1 MPTVR
6 KFEQVLSKLA
16 DKEHFLFSLADL
28 RGINPQQSKEAFKVM
43 ISRAVK
49 KDLLRRICRGLYLYP
64 RVSFE
69 SGMILYHSAARLTF
83 IGGTCLRSCYSS
95 QRLSEDLDF
104 TGGHNFKRITL
115 KDLSI
120 TLVNQLY
127 KKYGLHVTISD
138 PVKQTGNTCR

>member
-49 KDLLRRICRGLYLYP
+49 KDLLRRI
-64 RVSFE
+64 
-69 SGMILYHSAARLTF
+69 
-83 IGGTCLRSCYSS
+83 
-95 QRLSEDLDF
+95 
-104 TGGHNFKRITL
+104 
-115 KDLSI
+115 
-120 TLVNQLY
+120 
-127 KKYGLHVTISD
+127 
-138 PVKQTGNTCR
+138 